1 MSQEILFKWRVCDF
15 LNGSEGVLPCE
26 YLGLPAVANPRKMA
40 TWEALIE
47 KIRRKLIFFRGIS
60 M

>member
-47 KIRRKLIFFRGIS
+47 KIRR
-60 M
+60 